1 MVIRKVKK
9 LWQGKYV
16 SVRDTDL
23 HKAVEKGGLK
33 IVHAGDSMIFTPED
47 CLVVLKNNRKKAAKV
62 YQSKFKG
69 TYSLVDL
76 LWKPLVHDERQQA
89 LI

>member
-1 MVIRKVKK
+1 MVTRKVKK

-33 IVHAGDSMIFTPED
+33 IVHDGDSMVFTPED
-47 CLVVLKNNRKKAAKV
+47 CLVVLRNNTKKGSKV

-69 TYSLVDL
+69 SYSLVDL
-76 LWKPLVHDERQQA
+76 LWKPIAHDERQQA

>member
-33 IVHAGDSMIFTPED
+33 IVHEGDSMTFTPQD
-47 CLVVLKNNRKKAAKV
+47 CLVVLQNNAKKGTKV

-69 TYSLVDL
+69 SYSLVDL
-76 LWKPLVHDERQQA
+76 LWKPLVNDERQQA

>member
-23 HKAVEKGGLK
+23 QKAVEKGGLK
-33 IVHAGDSMIFTPED
+33 IVHDGDAMVFTPED
-47 CLVVLKNNRKKAAKV
+47 CLVVLRNNAKKSAKV

-69 TYSLVDL
+69 SYSLVDL